1 MRSFY
6 FILAFLFL
14 AVSAISQE
22 NKPTPGRIGVGFSI
36 NNGMGNRIAI
46 NRVLKHEFEIGFEI
60 GFKEEK
66 AREIVKDSVD
76 IETTE
81 GPSMAWREEKIIT
94 PSFNFTIVPVITKHA
109 ELASNLD
116 AFVGLQIPL
125 SFGSKTQATHYTKI
139 ATNDYFSDVNI
150 LTKQPAT
157 HEIGLNIIFGCQ
169 WFFYKNAALGAVC
182 GFGATS
188 YGMRGNCETITTTT
202 NSGSLN
208 PIHTTCTSK
217 EIFIRDNRI
226 TTVNSFNDILG
237 IFLTYYF

>member
-6 FILAFLFL
+6 FILAFIFI
-14 AVSAISQE
+14 AVSAKSQE

-36 NNGMGNRIAI
+36 NNGMGNRIAN
-46 NRVLKHEFEIGFEI
+46 NRVMKHELEIGFEF

-66 AREIVKDSVD
+66 AREIIKDSIE

-81 GPSMAWREEKIIT
+81 GANMAWREEKVIT
-94 PSFNFTIVPVITKHA
+94 PSFNLTIVPVITKHA
-109 ELASNLD
+109 SLASNLD

-125 SFGSKTQATHYTKI
+125 SFGSKTETIHYTKI

-150 LTKQPAT
+150 LNKQPAT
-157 HEIGLNIIFGCQ
+157 HEIGLNLIFGCQ
-169 WFFYKNAALGAVC
+169 WFFYKNAAFGAVC

-188 YGMRGNCETITTTT
+188 YGMRGNCETITTRT

-208 PIHTTCTSK
+208 PIHTTTTSS
-217 EIFIRDNRI
+217 ELFIKDNRI